1 MIRYG
6 LIIEENKTYRHHA
19 HWESDNYSRTYL
31 YFVDNEKKIIDY
43 CEKNG
48 IKKYEVPKRKLNI
61 NKLSNSIKQIDP
73 NFDPI
78 KVRFSNDLE
87 LVKPSSLTNEE
98 GNF

>member
-1 MIRYG
+1 MLIGKVTTIVGPIYILLIMRRKL
-6 LIIEENKTYRHHA
+6 LIIVEKM
-19 HWESDNYSRTYL
+19 ES
-31 YFVDNEKKIIDY
+31 
-43 CEKNG
+43 KNMKFQKE
-48 IKKYEVPKRKLNI
+48 INI

>member
-1 MIRYG
+1 MLIGKVTTIVGPIYILLIMRRKL
-6 LIIEENKTYRHHA
+6 LII
-19 HWESDNYSRTYL
+19 
-31 YFVDNEKKIIDY
+31 VKKW
-43 CEKNG
+43 NQ
-48 IKKYEVPKRKLNI
+48 KYEVPKRKLNI

-87 LVKPSSLTNEE
+87 LVKPSSLSNEE

>member
-43 CEKNG
+43 CEKMESKNM
-48 IKKYEVPKRKLNI
+48 KFQKE
-61 NKLSNSIKQIDP
+61 NKT
-73 NFDPI
+73 
-78 KVRFSNDLE
+78 
-87 LVKPSSLTNEE
+87 LVSCLTL
-98 GNF
+98 

>member
-1 MIRYG
+1 MLIGKVTTIVGPIYILLIMRRKL
-6 LIIEENKTYRHHA
+6 LII
-19 HWESDNYSRTYL
+19 
-31 YFVDNEKKIIDY
+31 VKKW
-43 CEKNG
+43 NQ
-48 IKKYEVPKRKLNI
+48 KYEVPKRKLNI

-98 GNF
+98 VNF

>member
-6 LIIEENKTYRHHA
+6 LIIEENY
-19 HWESDNYSRTYL
+19 WL
-31 YFVDNEKKIIDY
+31 LWKKW
-43 CEKNG
+43 NQ
-48 IKKYEVPKRKLNI
+48 KYEVPKRKLNI

-87 LVKPSSLTNEE
+87 LVKPFSLTNEE

>member
-1 MIRYG
+1 M
-6 LIIEENKTYRHHA
+6 
-19 HWESDNYSRTYL
+19 
-31 YFVDNEKKIIDY
+31 KKIIDY

-87 LVKPSSLTNEE
+87 LVKPFSLTNEE